1 MIANTG
7 SNAVVSVEVIGGEG
21 VGAMSVTKTG
31 TYSNTFPVDE
41 YIKATKDGLAVAMGT
56 TFLKEESMM
65 QWFMMRLYENRFER
79 SEFVKNFGIQ
89 PEEGLKIPLKIFQFL
104 KIVESNK
111 DAITVAKEG
120 LYPVHLMTKTFVTQ
134 YIGKICLEGMSNP
147 WPATFK
153 V

>member
-1 MIANTG
+1 
-7 SNAVVSVEVIGGEG
+7 
-21 VGAMSVTKTG
+21 
-31 TYSNTFPVDE
+31 
-41 YIKATKDGLAVAMGT
+41 
-56 TFLKEESMM
+56 
-65 QWFMMRLYENRFER
+65 MRLYENGFER

-134 YIGKICLEGMSNP
+134 YIGKICLKGMSNP